1 MLHKYNDGSTLIIM
15 SAKELITIPV
25 WKGNR
30 ILDNEH
36 ATNIK
41 MAIGDNIRLLDSN
54 YSIVRYEETTAS
66 GDILTQSYLIDGQHR
81 ASVIREY
88 YRDTVCEPDFTLT
101 VREKIVET
109 ESDAVE
115 YFNALNNVKRQFWK
129 TDPNL
134 IVNKYIQAMEKKYNT
149 NTKTPLIRPK
159 AHRPYLSSDK
169 LRDVLL
175 KCSGFLKNSND
186 DIAKFVKL
194 SAKENVSILNNLEM
208 RLLSFDKNKTTIE
221 KALQVKFGL
230 AYDTDLNWIKT
241 IVQAKM

>member
-1 MLHKYNDGSTLIIM
+1 MDKRNNIVAKIGPTKLEEEYATAKKLTLPTFISFNCIFKCLDDFSRLNNLTKEVCKKDGESITVIIMPYMTEGRIDFWHWVRSNFDLMKNVIKHVSLTLI
-15 SAKELITIPV
+15 
-25 WKGNR
+25 
-30 ILDNEH
+30 
-36 ATNIK
+36 
-41 MAIGDNIRLLDSN
+41 
-54 YSIVRYEETTAS
+54 YSKNTLGFI
-66 GDILTQSYLIDGQHR
+66 H
-81 ASVIREY
+81 
-88 YRDTVCEPDFTLT
+88 RDTVCEPDFTLT

-221 KALQVKFGL
+221 KAL
-230 AYDTDLNWIKT
+230 
-241 IVQAKM
+241 